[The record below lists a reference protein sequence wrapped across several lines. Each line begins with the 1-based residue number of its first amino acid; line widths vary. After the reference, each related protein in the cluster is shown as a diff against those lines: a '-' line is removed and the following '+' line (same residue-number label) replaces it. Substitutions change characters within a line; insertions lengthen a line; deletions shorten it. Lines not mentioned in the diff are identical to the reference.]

1 MGNENINL
9 GFTPLDLTGLTKN
22 LGITF
27 KTPELVSQLP
37 TETELEPVIEV
48 ENQAQFTIIDSFGSN
63 LRLDPDTSRNLFNS
77 VNSDK
82 IVNPSNTDWN
92 NFNVIPANEEY
103 GKTLDERLN
112 DLKNLKPLEITSETS
127 VTDIQ
132 NYKKLLEDS
141 KKTVQDGISQ
151 YGRLGNNLSLL
162 NANRNLLSLESDYNK
177 QIEALKNQEG
187 LSAEKKAELNELS
200 LNPRNNT
207 SQTNSANSIDGNS
220 FTGNGEGTWFSNQ
233 SDRSIYT
240 TIVTAAKEAK
250 ITADHKDQL
259 AVAAVIENRGESSRW
274 NPGGKSDGEAISR
287 QPNQFVAINGLG
299 NINSE
304 DDAVKALAKK
314 FGSTDAA
321 RQYVQYMYQTLKNG
335 SEEYSEV
342 QDWLRGK
349 DSFRSANSHNYNGT
363 PLIAGGNRYGW

>member
-9 GFTPLDLTGLTKN
+9 GFTSLDLTGLTKN

-48 ENQAQFTIIDSFGSN
+48 ENPDSFTIKDSFE
-63 LRLDPDTSRNLFNS
+63 RLNPDTSRNLFNS
-77 VNSDK
+77 VNSEK
-82 IVNPSNTDWN
+82 TVNPLNTDWN

-103 GKTLDERLN
+103 NFTSKTLDERLN

-127 VTDIQ
+127 ITDIQ

-177 QIEALKNQEG
+177 QIEALQNQEE
-187 LSAEKKAELNELS
+187 LSEEKKAELNELS
-200 LNPRNNT
+200 LKPRNNT
-207 SQTNSANSIDGNS
+207 SQINSANSIDGNS

-274 NPGGKSDGEAISR
+274 NPGGKLDGEAISR

-299 NINSE
+299 SINSE

-342 QDWLRGK
+342 QDWLGGK
-349 DSFRSANSHNYNGT
+349 DSFRSANSYGYPGNS
-363 PLIAGGNRYGW
+363 LIAGGNRYGW